1 MLIGI
6 YGLLLEF
13 YSPGVLVPGVIGA
26 ICLLVALYAFQLL
39 PINYAGFALILLGLA
54 LMTAEAFAPSFG
66 VLGIGG
72 TAAFVIGSIMLLET
86 DAPGFGISWTLIGS
100 IAAVSAGFFILMMMM
115 LVKSRRRPVVSGPEE
130 MVGSTGKV
138 IDWEGHAGTVRV
150 HGEVWNA
157 RAARALD
164 TGRAVR
170 VEKIDGL
177 TLVVQPQPKRR

>member
-1 MLIGI
+1 MEAVYFTLAAIVLYFVSDRI
-6 YGLLLEF
+6 LERIEVARGTRLEHR
-13 YSPGVLVPGVIGA
+13 SLVFFG
-26 ICLLVALYAFQLL
+26 
-39 PINYAGFALILLGLA
+39 ILLGLA

-115 LVKSRRRPVVSGPEE
+115 LVRSRSRPVVSGPEE
-130 MVGSTGKV
+130 MIGSTGQV

-157 RAARALD
+157 RAARALE

-177 TLVVQPQPKRR
+177 TLVVQPNPKRR